1 MERPRVPW
9 NVPTGKYAAPPSAG
23 FHPATPRSSMQSNI
37 LTIMVSPQWHFL
49 PIRYNPFEI
58 KLSFLQST
66 IFACSSNMPGK
77 NDFTALKLLIPYD
90 LVQGKIQKI
99 IEMPDTNV

>member
-1 MERPRVPW
+1 
-9 NVPTGKYAAPPSAG
+9 
-23 FHPATPRSSMQSNI
+23 
-37 LTIMVSPQWHFL
+37 
-49 PIRYNPFEI
+49 
-58 KLSFLQST
+58 
-66 IFACSSNMPGK
+66 MPGK